1 MLHNKNR
8 SSKLRAILVIA
19 ILAASASQMN
29 NVLADD
35 VAVSGNDML
44 DQAVALYEK
53 LYDGEVQIPEQ
64 LFEYEMDE
72 HLLKSVALGY
82 ANLDEVEE
90 VAAISE
96 VRKQDVMSLLYK
108 TVINYDSSY
117 IISDEEAT
125 DILNEC
131 CDNAYIDE
139 ENRLAYAFMLKQ
151 GIIASNVNTE
161 PNKVI
166 TWDSCRILVDLV
178 YDYFV
183 QNVAFN
189 VNDTIVT
196 IGANID
202 TVTSEWG
209 EPVRVD
215 KSDYGFV
222 WYVYNLGNDLCMVGV
237 EGGRICGLFTNAQSF
252 DCNGEVFKGDS
263 QDQAQDVLLSQNI
276 RIIYNNENKAD
287 SILYT
292 SRENGHEA
300 DKEVEQNRVI
310 ELLDI
315 INSYRAQNDLDAY
328 VLDVDLSNAAW
339 MKNLEAMDINEIT
352 EDGLY
357 GADIYSVYGKL
368 LKMQSTVLVGE
379 TKRETA
385 IGIDTMLG
393 DKDVL
398 YASFVVD
405 ESVNVKDIVNQSDE
419 ETDDFAKTENV
430 FGIIPTVSAENGGF
444 LTAPLIEDDEISVP
458 VIKNDAEMSIDC
470 GEDIVLDIQTRA
482 ANEYLL
488 EVYDS
493 ENENYLVNSYI
504 KADNNKVNISSDI
517 LQNGVDY
524 NITLSAVNDEGEKK
538 SAEDILV
545 SYGDATQNGVEISID
560 GGKTENDY
568 IPLEWTSE
576 QYHDFYV
583 DVYNSNGDLI
593 ISKIFEDEYEA
604 LIQGLDPDTY
614 YVYVTALKKGTTIEK
629 AQDTITVEIVMPEP
643 VINEYILDKDD
654 KYYFV
659 YEDDELGVLYFYD
672 EEIVEVYENGK
683 KVNKKKII
691 QKQVKS
697 TKAYRQ
703 LAKYQ
708 RRIEYITGEPVKVSY
723 LNVTGNAIVSE
734 AMKYIG
740 VPYVWGGATPE
751 GFDCS
756 GLVQYVCKSLGIN
769 VDRVTHEQVT
779 NGVKVERHNL
789 QPGDLVFFKND
800 YGYIGHVG
808 IYVGENKFLH
818 APNKGDVVKITELS
832 EEYYDTHYYEAR
844 RVY

>member
-1 MLHNKNR
+1 MLHNKNK

-29 NVLADD
+29 SVLADD

-53 LYDGEVQIPEQ
+53 LYDGEVEIPEQ
-64 LFEYEMDE
+64 LFGYEMDE

-82 ANLDEVEE
+82 ANLEEVEE

-161 PNKVI
+161 PNKII
-166 TWDSCRILVDLV
+166 TWDSCRILVDLI

-183 QNVAFN
+183 QNVTFT
-189 VNDTIVT
+189 VNDTVVT
-196 IGANID
+196 MGANID
-202 TVTSEWG
+202 TVTREWG
-209 EPVRVD
+209 EPGRID

-222 WYVYNLGNDLCMVGV
+222 WYVYNLNDDLCMVGV
-237 EGGRICGLFTNAQSF
+237 EGGRICGMYTNAQSF
-252 DCNGEVFKGDS
+252 NCNGEVFKGDS
-263 QDQAQDVLLSQNI
+263 KDKSEEILLSQNI
-276 RIIYNNENKAD
+276 RIIYDDEDKAD

-292 SRENGHEA
+292 SRENGHET
-300 DKEVEQNRVI
+300 DKEIEQNRVR

-315 INSYRAQNDLDAY
+315 INSYRAKNGLDEY
-328 VLDVDLSNAAW
+328 VIDVDLSNAAW
-339 MKNLEAMDINEIT
+339 LKNLEAMDANEIT
-352 EDGLY
+352 QDSIY

-368 LKMQSTVLVGE
+368 LKMQSPVLTGE
-379 TKRETA
+379 TKRKTA
-385 IGIDTMLG
+385 IGIDAVI
-393 DKDVL
+393 DDRDVL
-398 YASFVVD
+398 YVSFIAD
-405 ESVNVKDIVNQSDE
+405 ENVNVRDIVNPSVE
-419 ETDDFAKTENV
+419 ETSIAEETENV
-430 FGIIPTVSAENGGF
+430 FGIIPAVSAENGGF
-444 LTAPLIEDDEISVP
+444 LTAPLIEDDEICVP
-458 VIKNDAEMSIDC
+458 VLKNDTEMSVDC
-470 GEDIVLDIQTRA
+470 GEDIVLELETRA

-504 KADNNKVNISSDI
+504 SADNNKVNISSDI
-517 LQNGVDY
+517 LCNGVDY
-524 NITLSAVNDEGEKK
+524 NITLSAVNDEGDKK
-538 SAEDILV
+538 SAQDILV
-545 SYGDATQNGVEISID
+545 SYGDATQDGVEISIE

-568 IPLEWTSE
+568 IPLSWTSE

-593 ISKIFEDEYEA
+593 VSKIFEDEYEA

-614 YVYVTALKKGTTIEK
+614 YVYVTALKNGTTIEK

-659 YEDDELGVLYFYD
+659 YEDEELGVLYFYD
-672 EEIVEVYENGK
+672 EEIIEVEENGK
-683 KVNKKKII
+683 KTDKKKII

-708 RRIEYITGEPVKVSY
+708 RRIEYITGEPVRVSY
-723 LNVTGNAIVSE
+723 LNVTGNAIVGE

-756 GLVQYVCKSLGIN
+756 GLVQYVCKNLGIN

-779 NGVKVERHNL
+779 NGVRVERTDL
-789 QPGDLVFFKND
+789 QPGDLIFFKND
-800 YGYIGHVG
+800 NGYIGHVG

>member
-1 MLHNKNR
+1 MLQNK
-8 SSKLRAILVIA
+8 SSKFKAMLVIA

-35 VAVSGNDML
+35 VAVSANDML

-53 LYDGEVQIPEQ
+53 LHNQEVQIPEQ

-82 ANLDEVEE
+82 VNLDEAQEISTV
-90 VAAISE
+90 SE

-117 IISDEEAT
+117 IISEEEAT
-125 DILNEC
+125 RILNNC
-131 CDNAYIDE
+131 CDNAYISE

-151 GIIASNVNTE
+151 GIISSNVNTE
-161 PNKVI
+161 PNKII
-166 TWDSCRILVDLV
+166 TWDSCRILVDV
-178 YDYFV
+178 IYDYFV
-183 QNVAFN
+183 QNVTFT

-196 IGANID
+196 VGANIN

-209 EPVRVD
+209 EPSRVD
-215 KSDYGFV
+215 RSDYGFV
-222 WYVYNLGNDLCMVGV
+222 WYVYNLGDDLCMIGV
-237 EGGRICGLFTNAQSF
+237 EGDRICGLYTNAQSF

-263 QDQAQDVLLSQNI
+263 IDEAQDVLLSQNV
-276 RIIYNNENKAD
+276 RIIYNNEDKAE

-292 SRENGHEA
+292 SRENGHEI
-300 DKEVEQNRVI
+300 DNEIEQNRVK
-310 ELLDI
+310 ELLDM
-315 INSYRAQNDLDAY
+315 INSYRAKNDLDPY
-328 VLDVDLSNAAW
+328 VLDSDLSNAAW
-339 MKNLEAMDINEIT
+339 MKNLETIDLKEIS

-368 LKMQSTVLVGE
+368 LKMQSSVLVGE
-379 TKRETA
+379 TKGETA
-385 IGIDTMLG
+385 IGIDAMLG

-398 YASFVVD
+398 YVSFVVD
-405 ESVNVKDIVNQSDE
+405 ENVDVKEIADQSFE
-419 ETDDFAKTENV
+419 ETNELEETENV
-430 FGIIPTVSAENGGF
+430 FGIIPAVNAENGGF
-444 LTAPLIEDDEISVP
+444 LTAPLIEDDEICAP
-458 VIKNDAEMSIDC
+458 VIENDTQMSVDC
-470 GEDIVLDIQTRA
+470 GEDIVLDIETRV

-488 EVYDS
+488 EVYDT

-504 KADNNKVNISSDI
+504 KADDNKVNISADI
-517 LQNGVDY
+517 LKNGVDY
-524 NITLSAVNDEGEKK
+524 NITLSSVNDEGEKK
-538 SAEDILV
+538 SAEEISV
-545 SYGDATQNGVEISID
+545 SYGDATQNGVEITTE

-568 IPLEWTSE
+568 IPLKWTSE

-593 ISKIFEDEYEA
+593 VSTIMENEYEA

-629 AQDTITVEIVMPEP
+629 AQDTITVEIVMSEP

-659 YEDDELGVLYFYD
+659 YEDEDLGVLYFYD
-672 EEIVEVYENGK
+672 EEIVEVEENGH

-708 RRIEYITGEPVKVSY
+708 RRIEYITGEPVKISY

-734 AMKYIG
+734 ATKYIG

-756 GLVQYVCKSLGIN
+756 GLVQYVCKSVGIT

-779 NGVKVERHNL
+779 NGVKVERTDL
-789 QPGDLVFFKND
+789 QPGDLIFFKND
-800 YGYIGHVG
+800 SGYVGHVG